1 METLEQTLW
10 VIRNWSIDRVHTII
24 DESSTD
30 VVRSDKLVDAVDDAY
45 SIQQEF
51 AEWLNPDIDDHD
63 VVSLEY
69 LGDEDGRNI

>member
-30 VVRSDKLVDAVDDAY
+30 VVRGDKLVDAIDDAY

-51 AEWLNPDIDDHD
+51 SEWLNPDIDDHD

-69 LGDEDGRNI
+69 LGDENERNI